1 MNKKM
6 LGICLAAAVIS
17 TGTLGGVVASEVADR
32 SLMLANAGVEET
44 GVHMDLVEPS
54 MFTPGNSVY
63 IAVQYSDSTWKSENH
78 NFYVRFSNNL
88 GEAWSEP
95 MTIVEGYDF
104 RFDTNEAKNANI
116 YETVVP
122 TTTKDGKAVV
132 SWDIAIAVSNEN
144 PAWPSDH
151 GSYWENSWYQT
162 CNVTFD
168 ASNPRNNL
176 IQVRNINMQS
186 HNGSDSNNRAVYTS
200 EISPIDRLNVW
211 GGTTGFWGD
220 ANNVCQADGSTDRE
234 QLAALWGN
242 AELSF
247 GKLGMDVQSYFSNF
261 STAEGLGSSQTNMQH
276 LGSLA
281 EKYDYLV
288 RKYGFND
295 FAHRI

>member
-6 LGICLAAAVIS
+6 LGICLTAAVIS

-32 SLMLANAGVEET
+32 SLMLANAGVEES
-44 GVHMDLVEPS
+44 GIHMDLVEPS

-63 IAVQYSDSTWKSENH
+63 IAVQYSDNTWKSENH
-78 NFYVRFSNNL
+78 NFYVRFSNSL

-95 MTIVEGYDF
+95 MTLVEGYDF
-104 RFDTNEAKNANI
+104 AFDTNEQKNANI

-122 TTTKDGKAVV
+122 SSTNNGEAVD
-132 SWDIAIAVSNEN
+132 SWDIAIAVSNQQ
-144 PAWPSDH
+144 PSWPND
-151 GSYWENSWYQT
+151 NWYQT
-162 CNVTFD
+162 CDVTPNVAYPQNNVIQIRQVNMNTATEGAD
-168 ASNPRNNL
+168 TSNK
-176 IQVRNINMQS
+176 
-186 HNGSDSNNRAVYTS
+186 RAVYTS
-200 EISPIDRLNVW
+200 ELFPVDRLNVW
-211 GGTTGFWGD
+211 GGSTGFWGD
-220 ANNVCQADGSTDRE
+220 TNNICHADGTTDPQE
-234 QLAALWGN
+234 LSALWNN

-247 GKLGMDVQSYFSNF
+247 EKMGMDVQSYFSNF
-261 STAEGLGSSQTNMQH
+261 NIAEGLGSSQTNMQH